1 MTEVLIV
8 EDKKETRELLSCMVH
23 EIDPRADVFAVG
35 SEDEAYPIAMKKS
48 IDVFLV
54 DIILHPRKTGDQAG
68 AVFAQNIR
76 NVQKYLFTPI
86 IFITSLYDTKLTMFS
101 TVQCYSFVEKPF
113 NIEKTKNIIANAMRY
128 HTTEIGER
136 SYVFHTEGLV
146 SAVPLDD
153 IIYIESQKNNL
164 HMHTTK
170 DDIIIT
176 YKSCKKI
183 LEELDSD
190 NFVKCNR
197 ATIVNMQYIE
207 RIDSPGRYIYL
218 KGCEDVLEI
227 GSILKKSFMENFAA
241 KKAVYQ
247 RNNIV

>member
-8 EDKKETRELLSCMVH
+8 EDKKETRDLLSHMVH
-23 EIDPRADVFAVG
+23 EIDPGASVFAVEN
-35 SEDEAYPIAMKKS
+35 EDEAYSIAMKRS

-54 DIILHPRKTGDQAG
+54 DIILHPKKTGDQAG
-68 AVFAQNIR
+68 AVFARNIR

-101 TVQCYSFVEKPF
+101 TVQCYGFVEKPF
-113 NIEKTKNIIANAMRY
+113 DIEKTKKIIANAMRY
-128 HTTEIGER
+128 HTTEMGER
-136 SYVFHTEGLV
+136 SYVFHAEGLV
-146 SAVPLDD
+146 GAVLLND
-153 IIYIESQKNNL
+153 IMYIESQKNNL

-170 DDIIIT
+170 DDIMIP

-190 NFVKCNR
+190 DFIKCNR
-197 ATIVNMQYIE
+197 GTIVNMRYIE

-227 GSILKKSFMENFAA
+227 GTILKKSFMEKFYKN
-241 KKAVYQ
+241 KEV
-247 RNNIV
+247 N